1 MGRNDPCACGSGKRF
16 KSCCGRLTDA
26 RRETDARQETAVR
39 QELGT
44 SRETDARQELAELA
58 ALLNAGRFGNLEER
72 ARALLSARPQ
82 DGLLWQ
88 LLAAALGGQGKDAL
102 PALEAAVR
110 CLPED
115 PVAHLN
121 VGNALGRRGRL
132 EEAAASFGRALGL
145 QPEFAEAHNNLG
157 DLQLEL
163 ARFDDAAASCRRAL
177 EIRPDF
183 AEAHANL
190 GKALLRLGD
199 ADRSVESCR
208 RALEIRP
215 EFAEA
220 HNSLGNALL
229 YLSRFDDAIAGFRQ
243 ALAINPEF
251 AEAHANLANA
261 LRSIGRLDEAVAA
274 YRRALLAAP
283 NFVSAY
289 TELGTALR
297 LQGRTA
303 EAEAACRAALKI
315 CPDSAATLTVLAEM
329 RADAGRFIE
338 AEEFFTQVLAIDPQ
352 SVEALSGAVRMRR
365 MTPADAGWL
374 AAAQRLAGSRLTPPR
389 EMLLRYAIG
398 KYCDDNKDYAQ
409 AFRNYRRANELA
421 KLRGPGHDRAHLTRT
436 IDLIIRSHDRTW
448 IGRQRT
454 CANASARPVFIV
466 GTLRSGT
473 TLAEQILAS
482 HPQVFGAGELMFWG
496 ERLAAATARAGA
508 AAEAREIR
516 GGDGLAAATADY
528 LELLRVASANAARVV
543 DKMPTNFLSLGLIHA
558 ALPRARI
565 IHMRRNPVDT
575 CLSIYFQ
582 HFEAANSYTNELEDL
597 AHYYCEYR
605 RLMRHWRAALPAD
618 AMLEVPYEGLTEDL
632 EGWAR
637 RMLEFIDV
645 PWDPRCLAF
654 HATARTVVT
663 ASKWQVRQ
671 PIDRRFVQRWRN
683 YEKFIQPLLPLL
695 QSDSE

>member
-26 RRETDARQETAVR
+26 R
-39 QELGT
+39 QEL
-44 SRETDARQELAELA
+44 DAQRELAELV

-72 ARALLSARPQ
+72 ARALLGARPKA
-82 DGLLWQ
+82 GFVWQ
-88 LLAAALGGQGKDAL
+88 LLAAALGGQGKDTL

-132 EEAAASFGRALGL
+132 EEAAASFGRALAL

-163 ARFDDAAASCRRAL
+163 ARFDEAAASCRRAL

-183 AEAHANL
+183 AEAHVNL

-199 ADRSVESCR
+199 AERSVESCR

-215 EFAEA
+215 DFAEA

-229 YLSRFDDAIAGFRQ
+229 YLSRFDEAIAGFRR

-261 LRSIGRLDEAVAA
+261 LRNIGRLDEAVAA
-274 YRRALLAAP
+274 YRRALLAEP
-283 NFVSAY
+283 NFAAAY

-338 AEEFFTQVLAIDPQ
+338 AEGLFTQALSIDPQ
-352 SVEALSGAVRMRR
+352 SVEALSGAVRVRR
-365 MTPADAGWL
+365 MTPADSGWL

-398 KYCDDNKDYAQ
+398 KYCDDVKDYAQ

-421 KLRGPGHDRAHLTRT
+421 KLRGPGHDRAHLRRT

-448 IGRQRT
+448 IGRQRP
-454 CANASARPVFIV
+454 CANASPRPVFIV
-466 GTLRSGT
+466 GMLRSGT

-508 AAEAREIR
+508 AGAREIPCARESR
-516 GGDGLAAATADY
+516 GDEGLAAATAVY
-528 LELLRVASANAARVV
+528 LELLRAASADAVRVV

-582 HFEAANSYTNELEDL
+582 HFEAANTYTNELEDL
-597 AHYYCEYR
+597 AHYYHEYR
-605 RLMRHWRAALPAD
+605 RLMGHWRAALPAD
-618 AMLEVPYEGLTEDL
+618 AMLEVPYEGLIEDL

-637 RMLEFIDV
+637 RMLEFIDI

-654 HATARTVVT
+654 HSTVRTVVT

-671 PIDRRFVQRWRN
+671 PIDRHFVQRWRN

-695 QSDSE
+695 GSDSG

>member
-26 RRETDARQETAVR
+26 R
-39 QELGT
+39 QELG
-44 SRETDARQELAELA
+44 ARQELDATQELTELV
-58 ALLNAGRFGNLEER
+58 ALLNAGRFGILEER
-72 ARALLSARPQ
+72 ARALLIARPQ
-82 DGLLWQ
+82 AGLVWQ

-102 PALEAAVR
+102 PALETAVR

-157 DLQLEL
+157 DLQLER
-163 ARFDDAAASCRRAL
+163 ARFDEAAASCRRAL
-177 EIRPDF
+177 EIRPHF

-190 GKALLRLGD
+190 GKVLLRLGD

-208 RALEIRP
+208 RALDIRP
-215 EFAEA
+215 DFAEA

-229 YLSRFDDAIAGFRQ
+229 YLSRFDEAIAGFRR

-274 YRRALLAAP
+274 YRRALLAEP

-303 EAEAACRAALKI
+303 EAEAVCRAALKI
-315 CPDSAATLTVLAEM
+315 CPKSAAALTVLAEM

-338 AEEFFTQVLAIDPQ
+338 AAEFFTQALSIDPQ
-352 SVEALSGAVRMRR
+352 SVEALSGAVRVRR
-365 MTPADAGWL
+365 MTPADGGWL

-398 KYCDDNKDYAQ
+398 KYYDDVKDYAQ
-409 AFRNYRRANELA
+409 AFCNYRRANELA

-436 IDLIIRSHDRTW
+436 IDVIIRSHDRTW

-466 GTLRSGT
+466 GMLRSGT

-482 HPQVFGAGELMFWG
+482 HLQVFGAGELMFWG

-508 AAEAREIR
+508 AGAREI
-516 GGDGLAAATADY
+516 GGDDGLAAASAEY
-528 LELLRVASANAARVV
+528 LELLREASADAARVV

-582 HFEAANSYTNELEDL
+582 HFEAANTYANELEDL
-597 AHYYCEYR
+597 AHYYREYR

-618 AMLEVPYEGLTEDL
+618 AMLEVPYEGLAEDL

-654 HATARTVVT
+654 HSTARTVVT

-683 YEKFIQPLLPLL
+683 YEKFIQPLLPLM

>member
-16 KSCCGRLTDA
+16 KSCCGRLTDVP
-26 RRETDARQETAVR
+26 RQEVARQEV
-39 QELGT
+39 
-44 SRETDARQELAELA
+44 ARQELEELV
-58 ALLNAGRFGNLEER
+58 ALLNAGCFGDLEEG
-72 ARALLSARPQ
+72 ARTLLTARPKA
-82 DGLLWQ
+82 GFVWQ

-102 PALEAAVR
+102 PALESAAR
-110 CLPED
+110 CLPQD

-121 VGNALGRRGRL
+121 LGNALGRRGRL
-132 EEAAASFGRALGL
+132 EEAAASFGRALKL

-163 ARFDDAAASCRRAL
+163 ARFDEAAASCRRAIA
-177 EIRPDF
+177 IRPDY

-199 ADRSVESCR
+199 AGGSVESCR
-208 RALEIRP
+208 RAIEIRP
-215 EFAEA
+215 DSAEA

-229 YLSRFDDAIAGFRQ
+229 YLARFDEAIAGFRR
-243 ALAINPEF
+243 ALAIDPDF

-261 LRSIGRLDEAVAA
+261 LRSIGRLDEAVAG
-274 YRRALLAAP
+274 YRRALLAKP
-283 NFVSAY
+283 DFVSAY
-289 TELGTALR
+289 AELGTALR

-303 EAEAACRAALKI
+303 EAEAACREALKI
-315 CPDSAATLTVLAEM
+315 RPDSAATVAVLAEV
-329 RADAGRFIE
+329 RADVGRFVE
-338 AEEFFTQVLAIDPQ
+338 AGELFTQALSIDPE
-352 SVEALSGAVRMRR
+352 SVEALSGAVRVRR
-365 MTPADAGWL
+365 MTPADGGWL
-374 AAAQRLAGSRLTPPR
+374 AAAQRLAGSRLTPQR
-389 EMLLRYAIG
+389 EMLLRFAIG
-398 KYCDDNKDYAQ
+398 KYCDDVQDYAQ

-454 CANASARPVFIV
+454 AANASTCPVFIV
-466 GTLRSGT
+466 GMLRSGT
-473 TLAEQILAS
+473 SLAEQILAS

-496 ERLAAATARAGA
+496 EKLAATARACA
-508 AAEAREIR
+508 AGTREIR
-516 GGDGLAAATADY
+516 GDDGLATATADY
-528 LELLRVASANAARVV
+528 LELLRRTSVDAVRVV

-582 HFEAANSYTNELEDL
+582 HFEAANTYANDLEDL
-597 AHYYCEYR
+597 AHYYREYR
-605 RLMRHWRAALPAD
+605 RLMRHWRATLPAEVL
-618 AMLEVPYEGLTEDL
+618 MEVPYEGLTEDP
-632 EGWAR
+632 EGWTR
-637 RMLEFIDV
+637 RMLEFIEV

-654 HATARTVVT
+654 HTTARTVVT

-683 YEKFIQPLLPLL
+683 YEEFVQPLIALL